1 MSLTYLFA
9 AYMIIW
15 VLIFAYNLSLGKRQ
29 KNMAKELDLLLEQ
42 LEN

>member
-15 VLIFAYNLSLGKRQ
+15 VLIFVYNLSLGKRQ